1 MNQYRATLGRNI
13 SLLDNISYGPSL
25 SFTDG
30 AAFND
35 SHFITNTT
43 TVLGIMGHVF
53 GTFPKVFSIG
63 RMLCQPLDQNQNGL
77 ICPITHNRAN
87 QFSLLSTLCHH
98 YLAYMPILFPGA

>member
-1 MNQYRATLGRNI
+1 MNQYRATLHRNI
-13 SLLDNISYGPSL
+13 PLLDNISYGPSL

-30 AAFND
+30 TAFNN

-53 GTFPKVFSIG
+53 GTFPKVLSIG
-63 RMLCQPLDQNQNGL
+63 RMLCQPFYHYQNGFVCL
-77 ICPITHNRAN
+77 ITHNRAN

-98 YLAYMPILFPGA
+98 YLMLFARA